1 MKFVISTSCHFT
13 SGVPLLDGGTA
24 RLPCIVGLSRAL
36 DLIMTGRPVDAKEAL
51 SMGLVNRVV
60 PKGKAVEEAITL
72 AKMIARFPREA
83 LIAERKAVFYST
95 FNAESFYDAL
105 TYEHTKGV
113 KLKTIKD
120 SIEGAKQ
127 FLKGKGRKGSFDDY
141 LD

>member
-1 MKFVISTSCHFT
+1 MPYI
-13 SGVPLLDGGTA
+13 
-24 RLPCIVGLSRAL
+24 IGLSRAL
-36 DLIMTGRPVDAKEAL
+36 DLIMTGRPVGAEEAKAI
-51 SMGLVNRVV
+51 GLANRVV
-60 PKGKAVEEAITL
+60 PKGKTLEEAVKL

-83 LIAERKAVFYST
+83 MIAERKAVFYAM

-105 TYEHTKGV
+105 TYEHSKGV

-127 FLKGKGRKGSFDDY
+127 FLKGKGRKGSFEDY